1 MTFLNII
8 LLGGLAAAS
17 IPIIIHLINRNR
29 FRIIN
34 WGAMHLLDAALKEN
48 TRRLQLEQ
56 LLLLLVR
63 IMIPT
68 LLALALARPVMKGI
82 EALVG
87 SAKSSQ
93 VILLDNSYSMEAG
106 GPMEG
111 LPGPGRRHRSCST
124 GSAEARMWPSC

>member
-1 MTFLNII
+1 MTFLNFI
-8 LLGGLAAAS
+8 LLGGMAAAS

-29 FRIIN
+29 FRIIS

-48 TRRLQLEQ
+48 TRKLQLEQ

-63 IMIPT
+63 ILIPL

-87 SAKSSQ
+87 SAKSS
-93 VILLDNSYSMEAG
+93 
-106 GPMEG
+106 
-111 LPGPGRRHRSCST
+111 
-124 GSAEARMWPSC
+124 